1 MSIRATLV
9 AVIPAPI
16 EAMIKFAIYGDPD
29 SPRAVSRKI
38 GRRLPRERIKT
49 AFDVGAN
56 VGQSI
61 RALSAAFPGVQI
73 FSFEPDP
80 DTFLQLEAGSFD
92 AKLFNYGFG
101 AEDGLLRFD
110 NSGQNQMRHIAQDQ
124 GSVDLPTVRIRRLDN
139 AFSEFGVDEIDYLKI
154 DTEGHDLEVLRGA
167 AGLLRDSKIK
177 IVETECGVNRD
188 NKHHVPFAEIQNYLE
203 DFGYRLFHIY
213 EQCPEWPT
221 DRPNLRRVNAVF
233 ISPVV
238 IERNARRNA

>member
-9 AVIPAPI
+9 AVTPAPVKAI
-16 EAMIKFAIYGDPD
+16 IKFAIYGDPD
-29 SPRAVSRKI
+29 SRRGVSRQI
-38 GRRLPRERIKT
+38 GRRLPNEKIKN

-61 RALSAAFPGVQI
+61 RALSVAFPRVQV

-80 DTFLQLEAGSFD
+80 DTFLQLEAGSLD

-110 NSGQNQMRHIAQDQ
+110 NSGQNQTHHIAQDQ
-124 GSVDLPTVRIRRLDN
+124 GRVDLPTVRIRRLDK
-139 AFSEFGVDEIDYLKI
+139 AFSEFGLDEIDYLKI

-167 AGLLRDSKIK
+167 AGLLRDSKVK

-188 NKHHVPFAEIQNYLE
+188 NKLHVPFIEIQNYLE
-203 DFGYRLFHIY
+203 EFGYRLFHIF

-238 IERNARRNA
+238 IERNARRTV